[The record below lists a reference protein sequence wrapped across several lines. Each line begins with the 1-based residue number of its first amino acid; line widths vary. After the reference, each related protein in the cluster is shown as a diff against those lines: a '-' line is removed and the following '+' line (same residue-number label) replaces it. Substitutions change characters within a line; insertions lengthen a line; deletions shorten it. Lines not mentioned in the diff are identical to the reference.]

1 MPFPEFLQTIIE
13 MLSLSTFYSECKNE
27 CQNCRIWLL
36 QIQVIRKYV
45 LGYLD
50 PKQIGVTR
58 APCVLQSNIRA
69 AENGVVVVDGR
80 C

>member
-13 MLSLSTFYSECKNE
+13 MLSLSTFYSNAKMNAKIAEFGSYRYKSYVSMC
-27 CQNCRIWLL
+27 L
-36 QIQVIRKYV
+36 VILIPSR
-45 LGYLD
+45 
-50 PKQIGVTR
+50 IGVTR